1 MEVLPFDMGQK
12 RTVMATVIKSRHAT
26 VSRPPYMLYMGFV
39 DMRNFVQF
47 LPEEKKDGVTADY
60 DSIKAVVQGF
70 NIGVRIVERVPYSRI
85 EFKDD
90 GAPFSFTIT
99 MHFDAAGGDPD
110 KTDFHMELSAELNMM
125 MKMMLGSKL
134 QEGLDKMVEAI
145 AAVSEGRLPEGIDPE
160 MLKKAYETG
169 KFD

>member
-1 MEVLPFDMGQK
+1 MEILPFNLGQK
-12 RTVMATVIKSRHAT
+12 RTVMATVIKSKHAT
-26 VSRPPYMLYMGFV
+26 VSRAPYMLYMGFV

-47 LPEEKKDGVTADY
+47 LPEEKKGEVTADY

-90 GAPFSFTIT
+90 GAPFSFNIT

-110 KTDFHMELSAELNMM
+110 KTDFYIELSAELNMM

-134 QEGLDKMVEAI
+134 QEGLDKIVDAL
-145 AAVSEGRLPEGIDPE
+145 AAVSEGRVPEGVDPE
-160 MLKKAYETG
+160 LLRKAQETG
-169 KFD
+169 KFN

>member
-1 MEVLPFDMGQK
+1 
-12 RTVMATVIKSRHAT
+12 MATVIKSKHAT
-26 VSRPPYMLYMGFV
+26 VSRAPYMLYMGFV

-47 LPEEKKDGVTADY
+47 LPEEKRGEVTADY

-110 KTDFHMELSAELNMM
+110 KTDFHIELSAELNMM

-134 QEGLDKMVEAI
+134 QEGLDKIVDAL
-145 AAVSEGRLPEGIDPE
+145 AAVSEGRIPEGVDPE
-160 MLKKAYETG
+160 LLRKAQESG
-169 KFD
+169 KFN

>member
-1 MEVLPFDMGQK
+1 
-12 RTVMATVIKSRHAT
+12 MATVIKSKHAT
-26 VSRPPYMLYMGFV
+26 VSRAPYMLYMGFV

-47 LPEEKKDGVTADY
+47 LPEEKRGEVTADY

-110 KTDFHMELSAELNMM
+110 KTDFHIELSAELNMM

-134 QEGLDKMVEAI
+134 QEGLDKIVDAL
-145 AAVSEGRLPEGIDPE
+145 AAVSEGKIPEGVDPE
-160 MLKKAYETG
+160 LLRKAQESG
-169 KFD
+169 KFN